1 MATQSDFLARNF
13 ELTRNLSGS
22 FLAGFED
29 FASWQFDT
37 IQASITRSSQQLR
50 SIWSDLGAAQEPAN
64 WSEMV
69 QSGMRN
75 AIKMNRDYLIAT
87 TDYQM
92 ETLRLIQEMS
102 AEMQQAITE
111 AMNEQLVTIDIVG
124 SRGKRKAT
132 ALASQKLAA

>member
-1 MATQSDFLARNF
+1 MATQSDYFARNLA
-13 ELTRNLSGS
+13 LTRNLSGS

-29 FASWQFDT
+29 FASWQFDS
-37 IQASITRSSQQLR
+37 IQASITRGSQQLR
-50 SIWSDLGAAQEPAN
+50 GIWSDLGAAQEPAN
-64 WSEMV
+64 WSETV

-111 AMNEQLVTIDIVG
+111 ALNEQLVSIDLVG
-124 SRGKRKAT
+124 SREKRKST
-132 ALASQKLAA
+132 ALSSQKLAA